1 MATDRAE
8 LRRVC
13 AAMFPPGAAF
23 DADGGDM
30 PALLDGMAEFA
41 AQMEEAAELLVE
53 ERINP
58 RFALFAWEDAFGLP
72 DECLPTEANGAVAA
86 EDRLAEIRARLHGV
100 EIGGRR
106 VRVPR
111 TLSDLRVFLR
121 AAWESIG
128 GDPAEIDVAEDG
140 RGAAVDFARGASRRR
155 LAAGFRLVI
164 TAPKEAHR
172 PLTLAGGLAGGSGD
186 DAGEGVFEM
195 PGGQMASREC
205 GD

>member
-30 PALLDGMAEFA
+30 PAVLDGMVDFA
-41 AQMEEAAELLVE
+41 AQMEEAAELLFE

-72 DECLPTEANGAVAA
+72 DDCLPADAAGEVAA
-86 EDRLAEIRARLHGV
+86 EDRLTEIRQRLHGV
-100 EIGGRR
+100 EIDGRR

-128 GDPAEIDVAEDG
+128 GNPADVDVAETG
-140 RGAAVDFARGASRRR
+140 RAA
-155 LAAGFRLVI
+155 LTLPAALPATLGGGISLVI
-164 TAPKEAHR
+164 TAPAEAHR
-172 PLTLAGGLAGGSGD
+172 PLTLPADLPADLATTRGRAFPAS
-186 DAGEGVFEM
+186 EM
-195 PGGQMASREC
+195 PGGQMASRE
-205 GD
+205 